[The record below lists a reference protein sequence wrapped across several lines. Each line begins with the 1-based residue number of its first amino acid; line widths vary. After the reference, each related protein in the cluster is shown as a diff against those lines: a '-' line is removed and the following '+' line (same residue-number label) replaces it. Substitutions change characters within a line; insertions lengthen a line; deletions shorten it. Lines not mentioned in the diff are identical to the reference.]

1 MIRKNWLCL
10 ALVPVCILGLAVVGC
25 AKPTAPP
32 AKVIT
37 LVHESVYPATHRISV
52 QDRWWQEE
60 VEKASNGRIKFE
72 YHPGG
77 EPVVKA
83 EALRGLSK
91 GTIDVL
97 TSASTYYSGD
107 CAIADFMLGPKNFKT
122 YEDLFD
128 LCYGEVGNII
138 DKVYQKKMNV
148 KYLWMNPFAPENFQV
163 GKKTKKIRHI
173 EDFKGLKIRGAAGAA
188 DATIKCLGGNPVA
201 TIAGEYYTAMQQGV
215 VDAGLMTSYSLETYK
230 MWEVCDQVV
239 DPPVFNNCAVVVWM
253 NLDKW
258 NTIPKDLQK
267 ILLDI
272 PRSKEFQ
279 KRQMDFL
286 KGDDERIIKIAKE
299 KGVEFYVL
307 PPEDQ
312 AKMWA
317 LVAPIWDWYVATN
330 EKQGYGAESKKL
342 REIIAKRFGE

>member
-1 MIRKNWLCL
+1 MREKTCLFFKCDNVNLGCANNKEGEMIRKNWLCL

-138 DKVYQKKMNV
+138 VSWLQD
-148 KYLWMNPFAPENFQV
+148 
-163 GKKTKKIRHI
+163 
-173 EDFKGLKIRGAAGAA
+173 
-188 DATIKCLGGNPVA
+188 
-201 TIAGEYYTAMQQGV
+201 
-215 VDAGLMTSYSLETYK
+215 
-230 MWEVCDQVV
+230 
-239 DPPVFNNCAVVVWM
+239 VFT
-253 NLDKW
+253 D
-258 NTIPKDLQK
+258 
-267 ILLDI
+267 
-272 PRSKEFQ
+272 
-279 KRQMDFL
+279 
-286 KGDDERIIKIAKE
+286 
-299 KGVEFYVL
+299 
-307 PPEDQ
+307 
-312 AKMWA
+312 
-317 LVAPIWDWYVATN
+317 
-330 EKQGYGAESKKL
+330 
-342 REIIAKRFGE
+342 